1 MKRALILVLIL
12 SIWTLSSFAD
22 ERYETD
28 VVKTEAGDLEI
39 TFLGHGTLMMAFD
52 EKIIHIDPFSRLA
65 DYSELPDADLILIT
79 HHHGD
84 HLDLEA
90 LKHIRTDETV
100 LIVTEK
106 CAEKVEGGIVL
117 KNGDVK
123 SIKGLIIEAVPAY
136 NLVHKRDDGEFFH
149 PKGEGN
155 GYVVTFAEKRV
166 YIAGD
171 TENTPEMKSLDGIDI
186 AFLPMNL
193 PYTMTPE
200 MVADAVVVFKPR
212 VVYPYHYGDTDP
224 AEIVELLKDHDE
236 IEVRVREMP

>member
-1 MKRALILVLIL
+1 M
-12 SIWTLSSFAD
+12 
-22 ERYETD
+22 D
-28 VVKTEAGDLEI
+28 VVETEIGDLEI
-39 TFLGHGTLMMAFD
+39 TFIGHGSLMMAFD
-52 EKIIHIDPFSRLA
+52 EKIIHIDPSSRVA
-65 DYSELPDADLILIT
+65 DYAELPDADLILIT

-100 LIVTEK
+100 LVVTEK

-123 SIKGLIIEAVPAY
+123 SIQGLIIEAVPAY
-136 NLVHKRDDGEFFH
+136 NLVHKRDDGQFYH

-155 GYVVTFAEKRV
+155 GYVVTFAEKRI

-171 TENTPEMKSLDGIDI
+171 TENTPEMKSLKGIDI

-200 MVADAVVVFKPR
+200 MVADAAVSFKPN
-212 VVYPYHYGDTDP
+212 VLYPYHYGKTDP
-224 AEIVELLKDHDE
+224 AAIVELLKDHDE
-236 IEVRVREMP
+236 ISVRIREMP